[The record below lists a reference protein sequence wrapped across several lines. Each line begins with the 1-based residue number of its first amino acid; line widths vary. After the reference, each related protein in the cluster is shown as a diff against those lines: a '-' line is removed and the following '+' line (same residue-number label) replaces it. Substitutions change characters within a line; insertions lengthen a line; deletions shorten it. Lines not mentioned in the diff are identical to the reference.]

1 MLKILFPF
9 LIFLLLTHF
18 DVSGQRTV
26 ISGKVVEK
34 ENNVPIPYASIY
46 LKNGKNGS
54 NCDSLGI
61 FTLTIN
67 KFPDILIVSEVG
79 HIPQIIPLS
88 SPPKSELILYLEN
101 VNQNLGEVIVMGYK
115 DPGKALMRKVIE
127 NKSLNDANRLQNF
140 ARQEYSKMEVDL
152 KNGDNTRMKSVWG
165 KMSDIFQVFESDS
178 SQKFNLPLYFNETFS
193 LNYHAKALQTNAKK
207 QIGQKLLGLPTDE
220 LAGKLEKFNLAVN
233 IYDGVIPILKTTF
246 LGPVSAI
253 GLTYY
258 HFEILDTNKT
268 KTPWTYQIAFT
279 PKFKNENTFQ
289 GTLWVEDDS
298 YAIQKVNMQISK
310 EVNINFVSRLILSLD
325 YTPLSLNKA
334 PMDKVWVLK
343 KSASVLEF
351 QSGWE
356 LLGLPI
362 PSDTTKKRAVLFNKT
377 VYDDYK
383 VNDPNITEQ
392 NFTDSFPQFISQPI
406 KDRFQNSYRLET
418 LSSHEQAL
426 YQAIDS
432 LKSNRTFR
440 NTNKIIAFGTTGY
453 WDFNK
458 ILRVGPYSSFISS
471 NIVEGV
477 RTRLGF
483 WTLEGVSKKWNVNAY
498 LAFGTQDKR
507 FKGGIGIKYVPS
519 NSPYR
524 KSELFFRRDYD
535 LMTEY
540 DDELDKDNIISFAAQ
555 KKLPPFQIFT
565 NQIKFIQEYDIDNN
579 WSAKL
584 FLSHRAM
591 TPTFNFGFYP
601 LNEVSNVK
609 GRKKQHEIITSEIG
623 INIRYAHNER
633 TSIFNYDKLRI
644 YSQYPILNFQYVGG
658 IELTKRNYFS
668 YHRINIGISQEIN
681 LPPKGS
687 FYYNLTIGKFFGVAP
702 NILLNVPQGN
712 ASYVYSKYGFNNM
725 NPYEF
730 ATDRYVSLKLK
741 YSMGGLILDK
751 IPLLNK
757 FNLRERFTANFFW
770 GDNNTANKSYNEVIG
785 SMSQT
790 TGSIPYAEAGIG
802 IENILN
808 FISVDAIW
816 RLNHLDNP
824 TVPIT
829 KFGVYVGVKIGF

>member
-1 MLKILFPF
+1 MLKLLF
-9 LIFLLLTHF
+9 FLLFFSLLIHL
-18 DVSGQRTV
+18 DVSGQK
-26 ISGKVVEK
+26 ILLKGKVVEK
-34 ENNVPIPYASIY
+34 ENNTPIPYASIY
-46 LKNGKNGS
+46 LKNDKNGS

-61 FTLTIN
+61 FTLTISQ
-67 KFPDILIVSEVG
+67 FPDTLIITEVG
-79 HIPQIIPLS
+79 HKPQIITLI
-88 SPPKSELILYLEN
+88 SPPATELILFLEST
-101 VNQNLGEVIVMGYK
+101 NQSLGEVVVMGYK
-115 DPGKALMRKVIE
+115 DPGKALMKKVIE
-127 NKSLNDANRLQNF
+127 NKRLNDANRLQNF
-140 ARQEYSKMEVDL
+140 ARQEYNKMEVDL

-193 LNYHAKALQTNAKK
+193 LNYHAKTLQTNVKK

-220 LAGKLEKFNLAVN
+220 LAGKLEKFNLSLN
-233 IYDGVIPILKTTF
+233 IYDGVLPMLKTTF
-246 LGPVSAI
+246 LGPISAI

-268 KTPWTYQIAFT
+268 KTPWTYQVAFT

-289 GTLWVEDDS
+289 GIVWIEDDS
-298 YAIQKVNMQISK
+298 YAIQKVNMQVSK
-310 EVNINFVSRLILSLD
+310 GVNINFIAKLNFSLE
-325 YTPLSLNKA
+325 YTPLTTNKA
-334 PMDKVWVLK
+334 PLDKVWVLK
-343 KSASVLEF
+343 KSASILEF

-362 PSDTTKKRAVLFNKT
+362 PSDTTQKRLVLFNKT

-383 VNDPNITEQ
+383 VNDISITEQ
-392 NFTDSFPQFISQPI
+392 NFTDSFPQFTSQPVNSI
-406 KDRFQNSYRLET
+406 FQNSYRLET

-432 LKSNRTFR
+432 LKSNRTFI

-453 WDFNK
+453 WDFNQV
-458 ILRVGPYSSFISS
+458 LRVGPYSSFISS

-483 WTLEGVSKKWNVNAY
+483 WTLEGISKKWNVNAY
-498 LAFGTQDKR
+498 LAYGSFDR
-507 FKGGIGIKYVPS
+507 RWKGGIGVKYVPS

-524 KSELFFRRDYD
+524 KTELFFRRDYD

-555 KKLPPFQIFT
+555 KRLPPFQIFT
-565 NQIKFIQEYDIDNN
+565 NQIKLIQEYDINN
-579 WSAKL
+579 DWSAKL

-609 GRKKQHEIITSEIG
+609 SRKKQHEIITSEIG
-623 INIRYAHNER
+623 INLRYAHNER
-633 TSIFNYDKLRI
+633 SSIFNYDKLRI
-644 YSQYPILNFQYVGG
+644 YTQYPILNFHYVGG
-658 IELTKRNYFS
+658 IELTKKNYFS
-668 YHRINIGISQEIN
+668 YHRVNIGISQEIN

-687 FYYNLTIGKFFGVAP
+687 FYYNLTVGKFFGTAP
-702 NILLNVPQGN
+702 DILLNVPQGN

-751 IPLLNK
+751 IPLINK
-757 FNLRERFTANFFW
+757 FNLRERVTANFFW
-770 GDNNTANKSYNEVIG
+770 GDKDDANKSYNEVIG
-785 SMSQT
+785 SMAQT
-790 TGSIPYAEAGIG
+790 TGNIPYAEAGIG
-802 IENILN
+802 VENIFN
-808 FISVDAIW
+808 FFSIDAVW

-824 TVPIT
+824 TVQIT
-829 KFGVYVGVKIGF
+829 KFGVYIGVKIGF